1 MRPEIACGSE
11 ERIPGVILGGRP
23 GDHQNGNSNLFT
35 LNRES
40 LLGPD
45 GYLNL
50 SCVLRNAMIV
60 SQAPDQA
67 LERLEYLLDT
77 KAALGT
83 LYSFCCEA
91 QDATVACAIWA
102 ASRSMVPLNVG
113 TPQC

>member
-1 MRPEIACGSE
+1 M
-11 ERIPGVILGGRP
+11 
-23 GDHQNGNSNLFT
+23 

-50 SCVLRNAMIV
+50 SYPSRNTMTV
-60 SQAPDQA
+60 SQMPDQA

-91 QDATVACAIWA
+91 
-102 ASRSMVPLNVG
+102 
-113 TPQC
+113 

>member
-1 MRPEIACGSE
+1 MRPEIACGLE
-11 ERIPGVILGGRP
+11 ERIPGVMLDGRP
-23 GDHQNGNSNLFT
+23 GVGIDHKNGKSNLFT

-91 QDATVACAIWA
+91 QDATVAGAIWA
-102 ASRSMVPLNVG
+102 ASGRWFHL
-113 TPQC
+113 T

>member
-1 MRPEIACGSE
+1 MRPEIACGPE
-11 ERIPGVILGGRP
+11 ERIPAVMLGDRSG
-23 GDHQNGNSNLFT
+23 GIDHKNGKSNLFT

-50 SCVLRNAMIV
+50 SCPLRNTMTV
-60 SQAPDQA
+60 SQVPDQA

-91 QDATVACAIWA
+91 
-102 ASRSMVPLNVG
+102 
-113 TPQC
+113 